1 MSSPSAV
8 PQPPQ
13 PQLATAPSALARLLK
28 TLAAVEAFE
37 VKAVLLSMFYF
48 LFLFGS
54 YSVVKPV
61 RDAMGTVYG
70 VKHLQELFTAT
81 LLASLV
87 FSPLYAGLA
96 SRMKLSTFLPWV
108 YGFVAVTILAFFA
121 LFASGRYE
129 DHWIAAAFYVWVSTF
144 NLLIISVF
152 WTFMADIFS
161 REQAKRLFGFIAAG
175 GTIGGIVGPAIATFL
190 AKTVGNN
197 GLMLI
202 AAGGFVVTAVLV
214 SLLAREKAKLLAQGV
229 EAQHTSLNHRLGG
242 NPLDGFMLLL
252 RSPYLLLLALFLLL
266 MTWISTI
273 VYFQLGDLI
282 TQAFTSKE
290 ARTQAYATIDLAVNS
305 LAVVVQLFGTGRII
319 KRFGVQTGLL
329 VNPIVMVLAFLA
341 VAFSP
346 VLMILGGIQ
355 IVRRVAEYAL
365 AKPTREMLFTVVD
378 QESKYKAKNV
388 IDTVVYRFGD
398 FSSAWISHA
407 VLPYGVTGLAV
418 FGAITSVAWFPIAYL
433 LGKRYESVR
442 SGELVGG
449 GAAAARQ
456 TSQPQ
461 PQEPV

>member
-1 MSSPSAV
+1 MNTPSGV
-8 PQPPQ
+8 SQPPEKSGSAA
-13 PQLATAPSALARLLK
+13 PPSALARLLK
-28 TLAAVEAFE
+28 TVAAVEALE
-37 VKAVLLSMFYF
+37 VKAVLLSMLYF

-54 YSVVKPV
+54 YSVIKPV

-70 VKHLQELFTAT
+70 VKHLQELFTVT
-81 LLASLV
+81 LIASLV

-108 YGFVAVTILAFFA
+108 YGFVAATILVFYAMFV
-121 LFASGRYE
+121 SGRYQ
-129 DHWIAAAFYVWVSTF
+129 DRWIAAAFYVWVSTF

-161 REQAKRLFGFIAAG
+161 RAQAKRLFGFIAAG

-190 AKTVGNN
+190 AKGVGNN

-214 SLLAREKAKLLAQGV
+214 SLLAKEKEKLLAHGGEVQK
-229 EAQHTSLNHRLGG
+229 TTLNHRLGG
-242 NPLDGFMLLL
+242 NPLDGFVLLF

-282 TQAFTSKE
+282 TKAFDSKE
-290 ARTQAYATIDLAVNS
+290 ARTQAYATIDLVVNS
-305 LAVVVQLFGTGRII
+305 LAVLVQLFGTGRII
-319 KRFGVQTGLL
+319 QRFGVQTGLL
-329 VNPIVMVLAFLA
+329 VNPIIMVIAFLA

-355 IVRRVAEYAL
+355 IVRRVAEYAV

-398 FSSAWISHA
+398 FSSAWVSAA
-407 VLPYGVTGLAV
+407 VLPYGVTGLAI
-418 FGAITSVAWFPIAYL
+418 FGVITSVVWFPVAYV

-442 SGELVGG
+442 SGDLVGG
-449 GAAAARQ
+449 K
-456 TSQPQ
+456 TSA
-461 PQEPV
+461 VASGHG

>member
-1 MSSPSAV
+1 MNTPSGV
-8 PQPPQ
+8 SQPPQ
-13 PQLATAPSALARLLK
+13 KSGSAAPPSALARLLK
-28 TLAAVEAFE
+28 TVAAVEAIE
-37 VKAVLLSMFYF
+37 VKAVLLSMLYF

-54 YSVVKPV
+54 YSVIKPV

-70 VKHLQELFTAT
+70 VKHLQELFTVT
-81 LLASLV
+81 LIASLV

-108 YGFVAVTILAFFA
+108 YGFVAATILVFYAMFV
-121 LFASGRYE
+121 SGRYQ
-129 DHWIAAAFYVWVSTF
+129 DRWIAAAFYVWVSTF

-161 REQAKRLFGFIAAG
+161 RAQAKRLFGFIAAG

-190 AKTVGNN
+190 AKSVGNN

-202 AAGGFVVTAVLV
+202 AAGGFVVTAVMV
-214 SLLAREKAKLLAQGV
+214 TLLAKEKEKLLAHGGEVQK
-229 EAQHTSLNHRLGG
+229 TTLNHRLGG
-242 NPLDGFMLLL
+242 NPLDGFLLL
-252 RSPYLLLLALFLLL
+252 FRSPYLLLLALFLLL

-282 TQAFTSKE
+282 TKAFDSKE
-290 ARTQAYATIDLAVNS
+290 ARTQAYATIDLVVNS
-305 LAVVVQLFGTGRII
+305 LAVLVQLFGTGRII
-319 KRFGVQTGLL
+319 QRFGVQTGLL
-329 VNPIVMVLAFLA
+329 VNPIIMVIAFLA

-355 IVRRVAEYAL
+355 IVRRVAEYAV

-398 FSSAWISHA
+398 FSSAWVSAA

-418 FGAITSVAWFPIAYL
+418 FGVITSVLWFPVAYV

-442 SGELVGG
+442 SGDLVGG
-449 GAAAARQ
+449 KTSAAA
-456 TSQPQ
+456 SGHG
-461 PQEPV
+461 